1 MNGDLR
7 KWLRLSAGA
16 LFVAVASIGIYLD
29 FTKAYRFEA
38 AGTITEAVW
47 NTGNHQMSLFRIQA
61 DDGTERVL
69 HHHRV
74 MLTADQI
81 KKGDRFVKESRSYD
95 CTINGV
101 RVRCVR

>member
-1 MNGDLR
+1 MNLTSK

-47 NTGNHQMSLFRIQA
+47 NTGNHQMSLFRIRG
-61 DDGTERVL
+61 DDGTETVL

-74 MLTADQI
+74 ILTADQI
-81 KKGDRFVKESRSYD
+81 KKGDRFEKESRSYD

>member
-1 MNGDLR
+1 MKGASK
-7 KWLRLSAGA
+7 KWLRFSAGA
-16 LFVAVASIGIYLD
+16 LFLAGGSIGVYLD

-38 AGTITEAVW
+38 EGTITEAAW
-47 NTGNHQMSLFRIQA
+47 NTGNHQMSLFRIRA
-61 DDGTERVL
+61 DDGTETVL

-74 MLTADQI
+74 ILTAEQI
-81 KKGDRFVKESRSYD
+81 KRGDRFVKESRSHD